1 MQINKE
7 IDEKNRTYG
16 CGKAGDSGIMIRKK
30 IGDCETHQARSQF

>member
-30 IGDCETHQARSQF
+30 MERGGFGYG